1 MALVQPLLQLCS
13 PRQQEVLHEWK
24 KGTKYVN
31 CLAGAAAN
39 QMNCVK
45 AGNSTMK
52 GTNLKWYGDHRRSK
66 PEESV
71 EEHRCQPDHQPVHDA
86 VDEMAQWRSAGLTP
100 LLCADQG

>member
-1 MALVQPLLQLCS
+1 MKERHQVCELSCGCGSKPDELRES
-13 PRQQEVLHEWK
+13 WQQHHE
-24 KGTKYVN
+24 
-31 CLAGAAAN
+31 
-39 QMNCVK
+39 
-45 AGNSTMK
+45 GNELEM
-52 GTNLKWYGDHRRSK
+52 YGDHRRSK